1 MKITSKIKSMFSEEL
16 LRYISAICDN
26 KRIPSNN
33 RKMVILGDLLHTYG
47 VEFEILGGATNRIA
61 LQIDGYAVKFA
72 LDEQGFQDNF
82 IEYSLSPELQP
93 FVTKSYE
100 TNGYI
105 QVQELVELMSKSA
118 FSVYKIEIYKV
129 LDMMSRDY
137 LLGDVGYLEKNRSN
151 WGVRDGKPV
160 ILDYAYCHRSTE
172 NLFTCEKCG
181 QPLTPDA
188 VYDKYLCTDRSGC
201 KASYTYNERK
211 RVQGNQVDIDMIN
224 ERKNDSIK
232 IVEGELF
239 KEIDTFDN
247 RLVGEDYFIINTR
260 SDLERYEQLKEEL
273 EMRNRDINRQFDA
286 IVEYAMSGCTDEK
299 AKAIIDGKYDD
310 DEEYEKIPEPLYTDN
325 YYENY
330 YEREGIGIP
339 VYFISDKYDEYSE
352 DYDENYSYDY
362 YDSNDEVDM
371 DAQFDAI
378 VNKAMAMRNGDDE
391 GYLEPEDFDEEF
403 KEYYDSYNIPE
414 TIDISPEPE
423 PEQEPERVIVEEVKE
438 EIKELNDYKISA
450 PASNID
456 APTIFLNGEPIPIGQ
471 EVEICQ
477 P

>member
-118 FSVYKIEIYKV
+118 FSVYKVEIYKI

-151 WGVRDGKPV
+151 WGVREGKPV

-239 KEIDTFDN
+239 KEIDTLDN
-247 RLVGEDYFIINTR
+247 RLIGDDYFIINTK
-260 SDLERYEQLKEEL
+260 SDLEMYEQLKEEL

-286 IVEYAMSGCTDEK
+286 IVRYAMSGNTDKE

-325 YYENY
+325 YYDNY

-339 VYFISDKYDEYSE
+339 VYFISDKYDEYDE
-352 DYDENYSYDY
+352 DYDDSYDY
-362 YDSNDEVDM
+362 YDRDEEVDL

-378 VNKAMAMRNGDDE
+378 VSRAIAMRNGDIE
-391 GYLEPEDFDEEF
+391 YSEPEDYDEE
-403 KEYYDSYNIPE
+403 DDIPE
-414 TIDISPEPE
+414 AVDTPSESEPE
-423 PEQEPERVIVEEVKE
+423 SIEQETETVIVEEIKE
-438 EIKELNDYKISA
+438 VPKELNDYKISA

-456 APTIFLNGEPIPIGQ
+456 APSIFLNGEPILVGQ